1 MEQNIRFQSKIHV
14 DLRDV
19 DFTKKVKFKMSQ
31 VWPQSN

>member
-19 DFTKKVKFKMSQ
+19 DFTKKSEIKHPF
-31 VWPQSN
+31 